1 MIKEID
7 KLIIELLIIKN
18 QILAES
24 PQEETIECGWTEEE
38 FDIVAKHMLKQK
50 KIISLWH
57 KESGRR

>member
-38 FDIVAKHMLKQK
+38 FDIVAKAYAEAEKDYK
-50 KIISLWH
+50 FVA
-57 KESGRR
+57 